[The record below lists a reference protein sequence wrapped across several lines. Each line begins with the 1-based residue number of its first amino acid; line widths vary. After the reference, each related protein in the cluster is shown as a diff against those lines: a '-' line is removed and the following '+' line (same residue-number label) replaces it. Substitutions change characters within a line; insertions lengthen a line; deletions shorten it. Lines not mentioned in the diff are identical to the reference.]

1 MDGEWIEIQT
11 ARFKGRLLGSE
22 KITYFNAP
30 LNHHTVMLKATPVIL
45 AFLLSANAILAQ
57 DVIQQ
62 MEITPPPPTMKVI
75 HSLYRSID
83 VLDSREDTVI
93 GITQFGPLKNRDASL
108 TLRSPLQP
116 LFTRLMDSLIR
127 PDAGEG
133 RLVFQLRDFNY
144 VEKYETRYCFL
155 SATLYAR
162 YGLRCKK
169 LADLDTVIIFIAGMG
184 SNIRKAL
191 EPESSK
197 IIANFIA
204 GALVRE
210 PADSLSYTPD
220 EIGRIDS
227 IEKRRILIY
236 NRTDYVDGIYFT
248 YSSFKQMLPD
258 RQAIFKVKR
267 DAITG
272 VSMLDDQ
279 AKAVKL
285 KPKDVY
291 AVVHQGKPFIS
302 TGYDYYPLIRLNDN
316 LFFTGSLPVVY
327 TRTFQLLGAI
337 PAIIIDLATT
347 GIGREVTPSTYDAI
361 IDYRTG
367 KFIRLK
373 KIEPVQTNN

>member
-1 MDGEWIEIQT
+1 
-11 ARFKGRLLGSE
+11 
-22 KITYFNAP
+22 
-30 LNHHTVMLKATPVIL
+30 
-45 AFLLSANAILAQ
+45 
-57 DVIQQ
+57 
-62 MEITPPPPTMKVI
+62 
-75 HSLYRSID
+75 
-83 VLDSREDTVI
+83 
-93 GITQFGPLKNRDASL
+93 
-108 TLRSPLQP
+108 
-116 LFTRLMDSLIR
+116 MDSLIR

-155 SATLYAR
+155 SATLYACD
-162 YGLRCKK
+162 GPGCKK
-169 LADLDTVIIFIAGMG
+169 LADLDTVIIFIAGAG

-197 IIANFIA
+197 IIASFIA
-204 GALVRE
+204 GALVRA
-210 PADSLSYTPD
+210 PTDSLSYMPD
-220 EIGRIDS
+220 EISRIDS
-227 IEKRRILIY
+227 IEKRCIPIY
-236 NRTDYVDGIYFT
+236 NRADYVDGIYFT

-258 RQAIFKVKR
+258 RQGIIKVKK
-267 DAITG
+267 DAISG

-291 AVVHQGKPFIS
+291 AVVHLGKPYIS

-327 TRTFQLLGAI
+327 TRSFPVSGAI
-337 PAIIIDLATT
+337 PAIIIGLATT
-347 GIGREVTPSTYDAI
+347 GIGIGRDVSPSTYDAI

-367 KFIRLK
+367 QFIRLK